1 MYWSGIKPFLSCP
14 PCGIPPWF
22 PALFFG
28 YFFDISLCPLDK
40 RVRSVNNMLITGDG
54 AGGRMKQHVVSALVE
69 NRAGTLSRVSGLFS
83 RRGFNIDSLTV
94 GETEDPS
101 VSRMTIAVSGDD
113 AVLEQIIKQLG
124 KLVDVIAVRELEPS
138 SCLRREIMLVKIGAD
153 EKTRPAVLEIAGIF
167 RSRIV
172 DVSPKTITVEAT
184 GDIEKLNGLLLL
196 LRPYGI
202 LELARTG
209 LVALE
214 RGPNVLT
221 VASVLSLSL
230 SIS

>member
-1 MYWSGIKPFLSCP
+1 
-14 PCGIPPWF
+14 
-22 PALFFG
+22 
-28 YFFDISLCPLDK
+28 
-40 RVRSVNNMLITGDG
+40 
-54 AGGRMKQHVVSALVE
+54 MKQHVVSALVE

-101 VSRMTIAVSGDD
+101 ISRMTIAVSGDD
-113 AVLEQIIKQLG
+113 RILEQIIKQLG
-124 KLVDVIAVRELEPS
+124 KLVDVIAVRELDPD
-138 SCLRREIMLVKIGAD
+138 SCLRREIMLVKVKAD
-153 EKTRPAVLEIAGIF
+153 EKTRQAVIEISGIF

-172 DVSPKTITVEAT
+172 DVSSGTITIEAT

-196 LRPYGI
+196 LSPYGI

-214 RGPNVLT
+214 RGRLI
-221 VASVLSLSL
+221 LSTNGEKGA
-230 SIS
+230 

>member
-1 MYWSGIKPFLSCP
+1 
-14 PCGIPPWF
+14 
-22 PALFFG
+22 
-28 YFFDISLCPLDK
+28 
-40 RVRSVNNMLITGDG
+40 
-54 AGGRMKQHVVSALVE
+54 MKQHVVSALVE

-94 GETEDPS
+94 GETEDTS
-101 VSRMTIAVSGDD
+101 ISRMTIAVSGDD

-124 KLVDVIAVRELEPS
+124 KLVDVIAVRELDPS

-153 EKTRPAVLEIAGIF
+153 ETTRPAVIEIAGIF

-172 DVSPKTITVEAT
+172 DVSPATITIEAT

-196 LRPYGI
+196 LRPYGV

-214 RGPNVLT
+214 RG
-221 VASVLSLSL
+221 SLVL
-230 SIS
+230 SISN